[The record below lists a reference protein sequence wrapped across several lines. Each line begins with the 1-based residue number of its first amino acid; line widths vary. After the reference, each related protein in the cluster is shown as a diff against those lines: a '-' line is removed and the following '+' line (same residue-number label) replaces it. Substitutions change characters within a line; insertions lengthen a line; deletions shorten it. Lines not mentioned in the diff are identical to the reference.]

1 MSSKKPSIP
10 ALLEVEDDAARA
22 ALDALRENIE
32 IITGRRGTLITKL
45 GATATT
51 SAIIQKINE
60 IIDRLQ
66 T

>member
-1 MSSKKPSIP
+1 MSTKKPAIP
-10 ALLEVEDDAARA
+10 DTIGVKDEATALI
-22 ALDALRENIE
+22 LDAITENVE
-32 IITGRRGTLITKL
+32 IITGRRGNIVKL

-66 T
+66 L